1 MKTKLLKQQTSHRI
15 SAQTALIRMRTE
27 NIALRV
33 VEFEKEFNIT
43 IPDDKAQSI
52 ATVADAIA
60 FIEAAEAGK

>member
-1 MKTKLLKQQTSHRI
+1 M
-15 SAQTALIRMRTE
+15 
-27 NIALRV
+27 
-33 VEFEKEFNIT
+33 EFEKEFNIT